1 VQLPRA
7 SDQRSTESTS
17 RRCVRGDRSGAMR
30 LFLAAAFALSICPGR
45 VTAQTVVA
53 PLPEPDA
60 PVVTADCLTGC
71 NGAGSIPWEVF
82 AQGEYIG
89 PPRPADV
96 PVYWLRVGDDLEIVY
111 RLTREESSQPYE
123 LNVGDRVR
131 VESVNDPML
140 DRDLLVQPDG
150 MITVRILGQVR
161 AARRTVAEL
170 RDELEERYLQY
181 YKVPAITVTPIQV
194 NARLDDLWG
203 AITGHSAQTN
213 NQIQRV
219 RVAPDGT
226 IQLPAV
232 GSVPAQNLTLD
243 ELKLEID
250 ERYAQI
256 VSGISVTPRLARRAT
271 RYVYVVGEVRQPG
284 RYTLEGPTTVMQA
297 IALAGG
303 WNHDG
308 KLCQIVVYR
317 RAENWGL
324 IATSL
329 DLRRAMRGKSLC
341 PADEIWIRDSD
352 IVLVPKS
359 GITLGR

>member
-1 VQLPRA
+1 MQLPRVI
-7 SDQRSTESTS
+7 DRTSTLFSVG
-17 RRCVRGDRSGAMR
+17 RCVRRDRCGAP
-30 LFLAAAFALSICPGR
+30 LLLLAVALALSAWPGGAAAQPIAEQLPVPNGP
-45 VTAQTVVA
+45 VVA
-53 PLPEPDA
+53 SAGLA
-60 PVVTADCLTGC
+60 GCGTAC
-71 NGAGSIPWEVF
+71 SIPWEVF

-111 RLTREESSQPYE
+111 RLTREVSSQPYE
-123 LNVGDRVR
+123 LNVGDRIR
-131 VESVNDPML
+131 VESVNDSML

-150 MITVRILGQVR
+150 MVTLRILGQVR

-170 RDELEERYLQY
+170 RDELEQRYLQY

-194 NARLDDLWG
+194 NARQDDVWG
-203 AITGHSAQTN
+203 AITGHSTQTN
-213 NQIQRV
+213 NQVQRV

-226 IQLPAV
+226 IQLPAI

-284 RYTLEGPTTVMQA
+284 RYTLEGPTTVTQA

-303 WNHDG
+303 WNHDS

-317 RAENWGL
+317 RTENWGL
-324 IATSL
+324 IATRL
-329 DLRRAMRGKSLC
+329 DLRRAMLGKSLC

-352 IVLVPKS
+352 IVLVPKL
-359 GITLGR
+359 GIIGR